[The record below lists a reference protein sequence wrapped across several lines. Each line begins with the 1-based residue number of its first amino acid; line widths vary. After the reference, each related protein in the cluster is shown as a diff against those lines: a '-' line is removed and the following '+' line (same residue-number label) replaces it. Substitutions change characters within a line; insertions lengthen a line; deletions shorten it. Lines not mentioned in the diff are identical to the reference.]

1 MKISTAFISFSSL
14 AALLG
19 CAGTSSDTT
28 SAAGARNSRSTAS
41 TTVQDREA
49 FEEYTAHEAFE
60 REERHEM
67 EGASVGGKKGLRAQ
81 YRTRALLDENKQIPH
96 DAMMRAK
103 AEVTALPLS
112 VSTAAGLDATKWTSI
127 GPGVG
132 RIRALVI
139 HPHDS
144 KVLFAGSVSGGIW
157 RTDDSGAQWRPLDDH
172 MGNLAITTLQI
183 QASDPRV
190 MYASTGEGFAQN
202 QLSTFSTGVRGA
214 GIFKSVDGGASWSR
228 LASTNSS
235 SFYYTN
241 RIALSPNG
249 SILLAATDD
258 GLYRS
263 VDGGNTFTKTY
274 TNGRSRDV
282 KLHPTNNSV
291 AVAHFNS
298 NGGTQALYS
307 TDGGSSWKVA
317 TGLADGFVRRIEF
330 AWHSG
335 WTGAGNG
342 CVYAQMDVSGSVA
355 LYRSTDGGASFVE
368 IKRGHVLLSQ
378 VSYNNALWIA
388 PAPRDANPANDVILA
403 GTVNMARSFDGGANF
418 SELQH
423 TSSSTAY
430 LDFHVVLND
439 PGYDGAA
446 NRRAYICSDGGVY
459 SCQDILASQV
469 SCANLNATLHVQ
481 QHYAGSR
488 QATSGLTYV
497 GSQDIGCSLRED
509 SKQRWEGTAFGDGS
523 YSACDPVDTRY
534 IYGSTQFGAVHRST
548 NGRLEYINGV
558 ARSFPPTNEKKPGY
572 IITDSKNRQSQFIA
586 PMVMDPNDPNRLLV
600 GTVQLWRT
608 NDARTP
614 NDEVLLTGPAWGP
627 IKAALTTNA
636 PISAIDV
643 QVGNSNVVWVG
654 YSFEGV
660 YSTTN
665 ALAANPTWTRR
676 GQAVLPIR
684 HISRI
689 LIDPANANRIF
700 VVYGGF
706 TSNNVWRSTDGGNTF
721 SPLSSFPSVPVRDI
735 KVHPRKSNWLY
746 AATEVGLLVSEDD
759 GATWTG
765 AVTPADVSIF
775 ELEWSN
781 DDLYLFT
788 HGRGVFHQKVIEAVN
803 LPDLEILSI
812 TPTDSRTTWD
822 AAASYTVMVT
832 VMNKGTAA
840 APANLSAIVWSR
852 DTTAEVVDDVL
863 DTFSTPALGPNARQT
878 FPVSFGTPHC
888 LTGPGSFHIGA
899 VVDAN
904 NIVAE
909 SVETNN
915 GLVMTP
921 ARPVNNYAGSGRFLD
936 YLAPRTAN
944 RNGPAWRGYAEWFAK
959 NGMNAQICVTAPSH
973 KGHFV
978 VLLMSGSNSGIVL
991 DALTD
996 ISLSVPFFPPVV
1008 VQTSTSTGTAIVQQA
1023 MPPFTIGFNVN
1034 AYIYS
1039 AWFTPQFV
1047 FNGFGDNFVSNT
1059 IKK

>member
-1 MKISTAFISFSSL
+1 MNIPRAFLSLTSL

-19 CAGTSSDTT
+19 CAGTTNETD
-28 SAAGARNSRSTAS
+28 ARNSQSDTAR
-41 TTVQDREA
+41 QDREA
-49 FEEYTAHEAFE
+49 FEEYAAYEAYE
-60 REERHEM
+60 REEERHEM

-81 YRTRALLDENKQIPH
+81 YRTLALLDENRQIPH

-103 AEVTALPLS
+103 AEVAALPLS
-112 VSTAAGLDATKWTSI
+112 SSTGAGLDSTKWTSI

-132 RIRALVI
+132 RVRALAI
-139 HPHDS
+139 HPNDS
-144 KVLFAGSVSGGIW
+144 KVLFAGSASGGIW
-157 RTDDSGAQWRPLDDH
+157 RSDDFGVNWRPLDDH
-172 MGNLAITTLQI
+172 MGNLAITAIQI
-183 QASDPRV
+183 QANDPRV

-202 QLSTFSTGVRGA
+202 QLSTFGTGVRGA
-214 GIFKSVDGGASWSR
+214 GIFKSLDGGTSWNR
-228 LASTNSS
+228 IPATNST

-241 RIALSPNG
+241 EIALTPDG

-258 GLYRS
+258 GIYRS
-263 VDGGNTFTKTY
+263 IDGGNTYTKTY
-274 TNGRSRDV
+274 TGGRSRDV
-282 KLHPTNNSV
+282 NFHPTDKSI

-307 TDGGSSWKVA
+307 VDGGASWKVA
-317 TGLADGFVRRIEF
+317 SGLGDNFVRRIEF

-335 WTGAGNG
+335 WTGGGNG
-342 CVYAQMDVSGSVA
+342 CVYAQMDVSGTVA

-368 IKRGHVLLSQ
+368 IKRGHVFPSQ
-378 VSYNNALWIA
+378 VSYNNTLWIA
-388 PAPRDANPANDVILA
+388 PTPRDSNPANDVIIA

-418 SELQH
+418 AELQH
-423 TSSSTAY
+423 TSLSTAY

-439 PGYDGAA
+439 PGYNGAS
-446 NRRAYICSDGGVY
+446 NKRAYICSDGGVY

-469 SCANLNATLHVQ
+469 TCANLNATLHIQ

-488 QATSGLTYV
+488 QPTSGLTYV
-497 GSQDIGCSLRED
+497 GSQDIGCSLRD
-509 SKQRWEGTAFGDGS
+509 DTKARWEGTAFGDGS
-523 YSACDPVDTRY
+523 YSACDPVNTSY
-534 IYGSTQFGAVHRST
+534 IYGSTQFAAVNRSI
-548 NGRLEYINGV
+548 NGKLEYINGV
-558 ARSFPPTNEKKPGY
+558 ARSYPPTNEKKPGY

-614 NDEVLLTGPAWGP
+614 NDEVLLTGPAWTP
-627 IKAALTTNA
+627 IKPPLATNA

-654 YSFEGV
+654 HSFEGV

-665 ALAANPTWTRR
+665 ALSANPTWTRR
-676 GQAVLPIR
+676 GQASLPIR

-689 LIDPANANRIF
+689 LIDPSNANRIF

-721 SPLSSFPSVPVRDI
+721 SPISSFPSVPVRDI
-735 KVHPRKSNWLY
+735 KVHSKKSGWLY

-765 AVTPADVSIF
+765 SVTPADVSIF

-788 HGRGVFHQKVIEAVN
+788 HGRGVFHQKVVEGAN
-803 LPDLEILSI
+803 LPDLEVLSI
-812 TPTDSRTTWD
+812 SPADSRTTWD
-822 AAASYTVMVT
+822 AAARYTVMVT
-832 VMNKGTAA
+832 VINNGTVA

-852 DTTAEVVDDVL
+852 DTNAEVADDVL
-863 DTFSTPALGPNARQT
+863 DTFSTPALGPGARQT
-878 FPVSFGTPHC
+878 FPVSFGTPYC
-888 LTGPGSFHIGA
+888 LTGPGNFHIGA

-904 NIVAE
+904 NAITE

-915 GLVMTP
+915 GRVLTP
-921 ARPVNNYAGSGRFLD
+921 ARPVNIYAGNGRYLD
-936 YLAPRTAN
+936 YLDPRTAN
-944 RNGPAWRGYAEWFAK
+944 RDGPAWRGYAEWFAK

-978 VLLMSGSNSGIVL
+978 VLLMSGSNSGVVL

-1008 VQTSTSTGTAIVQQA
+1008 VQTSTSTGTAIVQQV
-1023 MPPFTIGFNVN
+1023 MPPFTLNFNVN

-1047 FNGFGDNFVSNT
+1047 FNGFGDNFVSNV